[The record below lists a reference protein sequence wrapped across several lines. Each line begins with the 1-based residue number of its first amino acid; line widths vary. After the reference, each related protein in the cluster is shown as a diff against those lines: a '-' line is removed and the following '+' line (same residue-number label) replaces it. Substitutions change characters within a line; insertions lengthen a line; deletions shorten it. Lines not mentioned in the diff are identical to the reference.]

1 MKRRRK
7 EGKEE
12 GKVDDNVMDDSDEV
26 GVTFT
31 PI

>member
-1 MKRRRK
+1 MEGRRK

-26 GVTFT
+26 GVTCT